1 MEATRQSLFDQF
13 QLLNDGELLAEF
25 RSGELTDLAK
35 SIAGE
40 ELRRRGIDVSEKIVE
55 PETEDQDTSEDEA
68 LVPIARLF
76 TAEEAEML
84 KARLEIEG
92 VPATV
97 VDAHMVQTLGLMAL
111 AIGGV
116 RVLVPESYVDR
127 ALEIFKCVENGDF
140 ALRE

>member
-40 ELRRRGIDVSEKIVE
+40 ELERRGIKVSEKIVE
-55 PETEDQDTSEDEA
+55 PRTEDQDTSEDEA

-92 VPATV
+92 VPAIVADAQTV
-97 VDAHMVQTLGLMAL
+97 QMLGSTAL
-111 AIGGV
+111 AFGGV
-116 RVLVPESYVDR
+116 RVLVPESFVDR
-127 ALEIFKCVENGDF
+127 ALEIFKSVENGDF